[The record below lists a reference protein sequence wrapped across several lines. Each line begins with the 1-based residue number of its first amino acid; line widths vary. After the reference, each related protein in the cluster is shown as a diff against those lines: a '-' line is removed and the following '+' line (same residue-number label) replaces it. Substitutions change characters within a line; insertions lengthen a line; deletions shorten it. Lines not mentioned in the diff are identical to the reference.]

1 MKLRESAENLIKDYR
16 ETAINKTKKGQNWN
30 SSSEEEKNKLIKYW
44 ANEKV
49 RKENELNEKLTAW
62 ENQAKEYE
70 KDIELA
76 KFHEERGKI
85 KCECYSCA
93 NRKEIQGEIK
103 EQLFK
108 DEKKRNISLIKGE
121 CANCC

>member
-1 MKLRESAENLIKDYR
+1 LN
-16 ETAINKTKKGQNWN
+16 
-30 SSSEEEKNKLIKYW
+30 EEEREKLIKYW

-49 RKENELNEKLTAW
+49 RKENELTEKLTEW

-85 KCECYSCA
+85 KCECWQCQKSK
-93 NRKEIQGEIK
+93 RIQAEIK
-103 EQLFK
+103 EKLFK
-108 DEKKRNISLIKGE
+108 DEPKQIINLVKSE
-121 CANCC
+121 CANCYEYKEIDKESGLCSKCSKE